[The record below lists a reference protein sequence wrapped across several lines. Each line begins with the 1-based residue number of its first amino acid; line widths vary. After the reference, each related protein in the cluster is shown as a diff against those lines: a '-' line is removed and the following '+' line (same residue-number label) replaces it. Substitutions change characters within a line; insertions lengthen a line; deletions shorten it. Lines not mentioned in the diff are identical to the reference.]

1 MQPRSPPVKLALF
14 DLDHTLLD
22 GDSDSLWGRFLVKE
36 GAVDAEE
43 YRREGARYMAEYR
56 AGSLDIH
63 EFLAFGLR
71 PLKHHTPQRLAGW
84 RARFM
89 QECALARIPAASRAL
104 LQEHRAAGH
113 TLAIITAT
121 NSFITAPIAAEFG
134 VDALIATE
142 PEKDGDRFTGRV
154 AGPPCFREGKLL
166 KLDAWLAAEGLR
178 PEESWFYS
186 DSHNDLPL
194 LERVDHPVAVNP
206 DEVLAQVAAAR
217 HWPVMQLRRD
227 AASDLPGGTG
237 ARGGRMPGA
246 ADLP

>member
-1 MQPRSPPVKLALF
+1 MKLALF

-56 AGSLDIH
+56 AGKLDMH

-71 PLKHHTPQRLAGW
+71 PLKDNTPERLHGW

-89 QECALARIPAASRAL
+89 LECALARIPVASRKL
-104 LQEHRAAGH
+104 LAEHRAAGH
-113 TLAIITAT
+113 TLVIITAT

-142 PEKDGDRFTGRV
+142 PEKHGDRFTGGV
-154 AGPPCFREGKLL
+154 VGAPCFREGKVM
-166 KLDAWLAAEGLR
+166 KLDAWLAARDVQPDET
-178 PEESWFYS
+178 WFYS

-206 DEVLAQVAAAR
+206 DEILARVAAER
-217 HWPVMQLRRD
+217 RWPVMELRRD
-227 AASDLPGGTG
+227 AAS
-237 ARGGRMPGA
+237 A
-246 ADLP
+246 A